1 MARLL
6 IVHHSPTRSMQTLLD
21 QIVAGAHDEEVQAGA
36 GVEVEVRAA
45 LDATAEDVLAADGY
59 LLGTTANFG
68 YMSGALK
75 HFFDST
81 FLAIGGSLDPSGA
94 PGDATDAT
102 GSTTGR
108 PYGLWLH
115 GRYDLTGAQ
124 RSVQSIVGA
133 LGWRPGYDVLGVLGE
148 VDDAATEGAYAL
160 GATIAA
166 LLTA

>member
-6 IVHHSPTRSMQTLLD
+6 VLHHSPSRSMQALLE
-21 QIVAGAHDEEVQAGA
+21 QVVSGANDDAIE
-36 GVEVEVRAA
+36 GVEVVVRPA
-45 LDATAEDVLAADGY
+45 LEATADDVLGADGY
-59 LLGTTANFG
+59 VLGTTANFG

-81 FLAIGGSLDPSGA
+81 FLAVGGSLDPSGA
-94 PGDATDAT
+94 ADPDADGKTA
-102 GSTTGR
+102 GR

-115 GRYDLTGAQ
+115 GRYDLTGAE

-133 LGWRPGYDVLGVLGE
+133 LGWKQSYDVLGVLGD
-148 VDDAATEGAYAL
+148 VDDAALESAYEL

-166 LLTA
+166 LLTV

>member
-6 IVHHSPTRSMQTLLD
+6 IVHHSPSRSMQALLE
-21 QIVAGAHDEEVQAGA
+21 QVVAGAHDEDVQADA
-36 GVEVEVRAA
+36 GVEVVVRPA
-45 LDATAEDVLAADGY
+45 LEATAEDVLAADGY
-59 LLGTTANFG
+59 VLGTTANFG

-81 FLAIGGSLDPSGA
+81 FLAVGGALDPGGA
-94 PGDATDAT
+94 PADGADGAGDTA
-102 GSTTGR
+102 GR

-115 GRYDLTGAQ
+115 GRYDLTGAE

-133 LGWRPGYDVLGVLGE
+133 LGWRQGYDVLGVLGDI
-148 VDDAATEGAYAL
+148 DDAALQAAYAL

-166 LLTA
+166 LLND